1 MTQVQAPKSPSD
13 ETRPPQ
19 PSKSGVTKYVWITL
33 AMVAVTQLPG
43 FALHT
48 SFVASKVRP
57 PRHQLSELP
66 LVIGPWTGT
75 ATELDPRIFAVVG
88 ADEQI
93 NRLYKNP
100 AGATVTMH
108 CATWTSLNP
117 GMPHGP
123 DLCYGSAGWKLA
135 QSHTRV
141 LPDRPDVT
149 VGVQKFERA
158 GQQVVVVYWYQM
170 DDRAFVD
177 RSGWRRMRRA
187 QWGHLEWPPLSK
199 ILLQSTDAEDAEAR
213 LQEIATHVYDFISKE

>member
-1 MTQVQAPKSPSD
+1 MTQVQAPKSPTGESQ
-13 ETRPPQ
+13 PPQ
-19 PSKSGVTKYVWITL
+19 PKASGLSKYVWITL
-33 AMVAVTQLPG
+33 AIVAVTQLPG

-57 PRHQLSELP
+57 VRHELSELP
-66 LVIGPWTGT
+66 LAFGQWTGT
-75 ATELDPRIFAVVG
+75 TTELDPRIFAAVG

-100 AGATVTMH
+100 AGAIITMH

-123 DLCYGSAGWKLA
+123 DLCYQSAGWKLA
-135 QSHTRV
+135 PSYTRV
-141 LPDRPDVT
+141 LPERPNVS

-177 RSGWRRMRRA
+177 REGWRQMRRA
-187 QWGHLEWPPLSK
+187 QWGRLEWPPLTK
-199 ILLQSTDAEDAEAR
+199 ILLQSSDSGEAETK
-213 LQEIATHVYDFISKE
+213 LLEIATHVYDFVSKV